1 MNAAFEPM
9 EADTLDARADMLP
22 ELAPEPWGD
31 PLPLAAK
38 IEREPY
44 PLDALPETVRAAV
57 EEVGAFI
64 KAPLPLVASSAL
76 SALSLAIQSHVDV
89 KRAEKLQGPVGLFLL
104 TIADSGER
112 KSTCDGFFGTAIRE
126 YEAQQAEDSKG
137 PMKDYAAA
145 LASWETKRAGIKDNM
160 RQLAK
165 AKKSTVEDESR
176 LRDLEHA
183 KPEPP
188 KVPRLIYGDVTPE
201 ALGYQV
207 AKVWPSA
214 GIVSS
219 EAGAV
224 LGAHGMGNESAMR
237 NMALLN
243 QLWDGATVS
252 SERRTVESWTARG
265 ARLTIALQVQEAT
278 LREFFNKSGT
288 LARGTGF
295 LARFLIAWPE
305 STQGTRFFSEAPTSW
320 PHLALFNQRMA
331 EILAQPAPIDDD
343 GGLTPAVL
351 GLTPDA
357 KAAWIE
363 FHDAIE
369 GELASGGDLHD
380 VRDVASKIADNAAR
394 LAGLFHAFE
403 SGIGGAVG
411 LDAFESASRVV
422 AWHLSESR
430 RFFGE
435 LALPLELAD
444 AARLDGWLIA
454 HCREKRTHFIAKN
467 HVRQHGPLRHGA
479 RLDGAINELAQL
491 ERLRLVKE
499 GRRLTIQINPA
510 IAGLAS

>member
-1 MNAAFEPM
+1 MSAVFEPM

-188 KVPRLIYGDVTPE
+188 KVPRL
-201 ALGYQV
+201 
-207 AKVWPSA
+207 
-214 GIVSS
+214 
-219 EAGAV
+219 
-224 LGAHGMGNESAMR
+224 M
-237 NMALLN
+237 
-243 QLWDGATVS
+243 
-252 SERRTVESWTARG
+252 
-265 ARLTIALQVQEAT
+265 
-278 LREFFNKSGT
+278 
-288 LARGTGF
+288 
-295 LARFLIAWPE
+295 
-305 STQGTRFFSEAPTSW
+305 
-320 PHLALFNQRMA
+320 
-331 EILAQPAPIDDD
+331 
-343 GGLTPAVL
+343 
-351 GLTPDA
+351 
-357 KAAWIE
+357 
-363 FHDAIE
+363 
-369 GELASGGDLHD
+369 
-380 VRDVASKIADNAAR
+380 
-394 LAGLFHAFE
+394 
-403 SGIGGAVG
+403 
-411 LDAFESASRVV
+411 
-422 AWHLSESR
+422 
-430 RFFGE
+430 
-435 LALPLELAD
+435 
-444 AARLDGWLIA
+444 
-454 HCREKRTHFIAKN
+454 
-467 HVRQHGPLRHGA
+467 
-479 RLDGAINELAQL
+479 
-491 ERLRLVKE
+491 
-499 GRRLTIQINPA
+499 
-510 IAGLAS
+510 